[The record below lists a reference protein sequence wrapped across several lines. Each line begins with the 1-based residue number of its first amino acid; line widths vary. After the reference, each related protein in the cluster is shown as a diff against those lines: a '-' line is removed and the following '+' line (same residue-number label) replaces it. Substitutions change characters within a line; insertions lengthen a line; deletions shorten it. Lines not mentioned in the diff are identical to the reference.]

1 MSRCPTARA
10 AHRGRA
16 SSSACAGEACN
27 GVEFVVAD
35 DDAGLRASVREVS
48 PRSPSRGAMSTSCA
62 TPSTTCR
69 ARPTTTACRSCA
81 GSTTG
86 ARSRKTRRDLS
97 AWIAEWSARY
107 PKLVAW
113 VEEIIEETL
122 TFYRL
127 PLQHQKHLKS
137 TNVRERLNGEIR
149 PRTYVVRIF
158 PNYRRLST
166 PRSSP
171 CRRNSRE
178 LARGPPLPQNERSQ
192 GAQENPIPPSRI
204 DQPKMTAFAELD
216 ARHNRRPGSRPS
228 SRMGKSETRVGS
240 RAGRTVSR
248 NR

>member
-1 MSRCPTARA
+1 MLANEKVAEGGVVMSRAVLIAVGVDWDGRRQILGVEMPNRESRSSWKGFLLGLRR
-10 AHRGRA
+10 RGL
-16 SSSACAGEACN
+16 N

-35 DDAGLRASVREVS
+35 DLTGLRASVREVS

-62 TPSTTCR
+62 TPSTACR

-137 TNVRERLNGEIR
+137 TNVLERLNGEIR
-149 PRTYVVRIF
+149 LRTYVVRIF
-158 PNYRRLST
+158 PNSDA
-166 PRSSP
+166 
-171 CRRNSRE
+171 CRCLVRALVVETHENWLEAHRYLKMNDLKE
-178 LARGPPLPQNERSQ
+178 LKKTQFRQA
-192 GAQENPIPPSRI
+192 A
-204 DQPKMTAFAELD
+204 
-216 ARHNRRPGSRPS
+216 
-228 SRMGKSETRVGS
+228 
-240 RAGRTVSR
+240 
-248 NR
+248 